1 MDTSGLP
8 VPDAIHPLLEQL
20 HEALLLEVKYQPNL
34 HQLPTTTQVRDGG
47 SLLVFDDVEPKLPLN
62 RNFEAMDKAR
72 RLYSAICNV
81 VIIVTSQLNLIN

>member
-34 HQLPTTTQVRDGG
+34 HQLPTTTQVRDDGG
-47 SLLVFDDVEPKLPLN
+47 SSSVDDVEPKLPREIL
-62 RNFEAMDKAR
+62 RQWIKR

-81 VIIVTSQLNLIN
+81 VIIVTSKLNLIN

>member
-34 HQLPTTTQVRDGG
+34 HQLPTTTQVRDMGA
-47 SLLVFDDVEPKLPLN
+47 LLVLAATLFGYL
-62 RNFEAMDKAR
+62 
-72 RLYSAICNV
+72 
-81 VIIVTSQLNLIN
+81 

>member
-34 HQLPTTTQVRDGG
+34 YQLPTTTQVRDGG
-47 SLLVFDDVEPKLPLN
+47 PTVFDIESLL
-62 RNFEAMDKAR
+62 AMKIAVKFRANVQSDFI
-72 RLYSAICNV
+72 SEICLS
-81 VIIVTSQLNLIN
+81 VITL

>member
-47 SLLVFDDVEPKLPLN
+47 PVFGTDEPLLTKVPWNFTVDDEFRSSDFINKIPLPVML
-62 RNFEAMDKAR
+62 
-72 RLYSAICNV
+72 L
-81 VIIVTSQLNLIN
+81 

>member
-47 SLLVFDDVEPKLPLN
+47 ALLALTTLS
-62 RNFEAMDKAR
+62 RNYREISRQWIKR

-81 VIIVTSQLNLIN
+81 VIIVTSKLNLIN

>member
-47 SLLVFDDVEPKLPLN
+47 SSCVDDVEPKLPW
-62 RNFEAMDKAR
+62 NFEAMDKAAT
-72 RLYSAICNV
+72 LFGY
-81 VIIVTSQLNLIN
+81 L